1 MKMNIGSVLQ
11 GDKGNCTPAAC
22 NGWPRRHQKSF
33 EIFEVCILQ
42 CVGIA
47 ESKRET
53 VHKTVESMVAEAERK
68 PSSSELVNG
77 SLVQQGWKHCQ

>member
-1 MKMNIGSVLQ
+1 MVGLGGIRNPL
-11 GDKGNCTPAAC
+11 
-22 NGWPRRHQKSF
+22 KS
-33 EIFEVCILQ
+33 LK

>member
-1 MKMNIGSVLQ
+1 MTIGSGLQ

-47 ESKRET
+47 GNKRAT
-53 VHKTVESMVAEAERK
+53 DPKPVASMVAVAWRK